1 MTQITWNILQYRH
14 AQSLAKEIGDEFED
28 PDEGRPGTRNF
39 RLLLNCEIVSGEDFD
54 YDDLFVR

>member
-1 MTQITWNILQYRH
+1 MRFVTLYRH